1 MRDIRRSGEMWKGPA
16 AAVRLMGSQVHSRRV
31 LAGIVSALGVT
42 QIIGYGTLYY
52 SFSILAP
59 GMAADLD
66 LSLSQVFGVF
76 SVSLFIGG
84 LSATYLG
91 KQMDRIGAAT
101 IMTIGSVLAAVMLA
115 LCAWSPSVAIFAFAI
130 ILIEVASGMVQYQ
143 AAFATLVESDPRTAS
158 RSITYLTLIGGFAS
172 TIFWPISAAL
182 SGSMSWREI
191 YLVFAGL
198 NLFLCMPLHFWIM
211 RVGKTASN
219 ANAVARP
226 REAVIGAIPDN
237 ARRRSMI
244 AVSFA
249 FALLGFT
256 LAAILA
262 HMVPM
267 LGSIGLGAAAVVIGS
282 LFGPAQVASR
292 LINMIFGKNLSPPAL
307 AVLSAVLI
315 VLGIVI
321 LLATGDWLPGAVAF
335 AICLGLG
342 SGINS
347 IAQGSLPLYLFGSDG
362 YGTIT
367 GKMAAARLTLGAGAP
382 FAFAAAMENLG
393 LSLSLIANAC
403 LGAVSI
409 VAFVAV
415 AASCRRR
422 ATATA

>member
-1 MRDIRRSGEMWKGPA
+1 M
-16 AAVRLMGSQVHSRRV
+16 HSRQV
-31 LAGIVSALGVT
+31 LAGIVSALGIT

-59 GMAADLD
+59 SMAADLGIT
-66 LSLSQVFGVF
+66 LSQVFGVF

-84 LSATYLG
+84 LSANYIG
-91 KQMDRIGAAT
+91 QQMDRIGAAT
-101 IMTIGSVLAAVMLA
+101 IMTVGSVLAALTLA
-115 LCAWSPSVAIFAFAI
+115 LCAWSPSVAVFAVAI
-130 ILIEVASGMVQYQ
+130 ILLEVSSGMVQYQ

-182 SGSMSWREI
+182 SGWISWREI

-211 RVGKTASN
+211 HLGKTGRN
-219 ANAVARP
+219 AGAAAPP
-226 REAVIGAIPDN
+226 RDAVIGAIPQD
-237 ARRRSMI
+237 ARRQSMI
-244 AVSFA
+244 MVSFA

-267 LGSIGLGAAAVVIGS
+267 LGSMGLGAAAVVIGS

-292 LINMIFGKNLSPPAL
+292 LINMVFGKNLSPSGL

-315 VLGIVI
+315 VLGILI
-321 LLATGDWLPGAVAF
+321 LLATGDWLPGAIAF

-362 YGTIT
+362 YGAIT
-367 GKMAAARLTLGAGAP
+367 GKMAAARLALGAGAP

-393 LSLSLIANAC
+393 LSVSLIGNAC
-403 LGAVSI
+403 LGAISI
-409 VAFVAV
+409 AAFVAV
-415 AASCRRR
+415 AVSCRKP
-422 ATATA
+422 TATTA